1 MKSIPIAVTA
11 VTFMS
16 FIIIVFLFP
25 SSPSPTSGTMNY
37 TVVVLGKLKRFS
49 AILSDRYMVTGGTLA
64 LAILYFYFPKY
75 GGAVWF
81 KGPVSTVEILDTTS
95 EKDI

>member
-25 SSPSPTSGTMNY
+25 SSPNPTSATMNY
-37 TVVVLGKLKRFS
+37 TVVVLGKLKKRF
-49 AILSDRYMVTGGTLA
+49 L
-64 LAILYFYFPKY
+64 LAIFYISNPLAWLQAERLPLQFFIFIFQNMVVLC
-75 GGAVWF
+75 G
-81 KGPVSTVEILDTTS
+81 S
-95 EKDI
+95 KDQ